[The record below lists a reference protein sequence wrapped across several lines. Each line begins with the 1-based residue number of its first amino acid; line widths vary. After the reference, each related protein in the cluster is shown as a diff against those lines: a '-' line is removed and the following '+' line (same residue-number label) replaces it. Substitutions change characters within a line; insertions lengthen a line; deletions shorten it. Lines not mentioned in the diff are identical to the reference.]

1 MECKNCDRSLR
12 SDYTYCSNCGAKIIR
27 NRLTFKNLL
36 YDVTERYFNVDNTFL
51 KTFLH
56 LFIKPEIVVSG
67 YIQGIRKKYL
77 NPISYLGIALTLSGL
92 LLFFLRKYALPKI
105 DLEAFG
111 ESLKLETTR
120 KILNASLDISSFTF
134 LLYIPLIALAGW
146 LIFNKRSHNVS
157 EYAVTAIYSLAH
169 YSITTFPISLGLC
182 LIVPENYLS
191 YSFVFIAI
199 MALYI
204 TYVVNR
210 IHGKNLGKSLLFL
223 MIFGLGFFMVGIF
236 LNIMFLITGV
246 LTFQDLI
253 PQT

>member
-1 MECKNCDRSLR
+1 MECKNCDNSLR

-56 LFIKPEIVVSG
+56 LFIKPEIVVGG

-182 LIVPENYLS
+182 LLVPENYLS

-253 PQT
+253 PQA

>member
-1 MECKNCDRSLR
+1 MECKNCDNSLR

-56 LFIKPEIVVSG
+56 LFIKPEIVVGG

-182 LIVPENYLS
+182 LLVPENYLS

-223 MIFGLGFFMVGIF
+223 VIFGLGFFMVGIF

-253 PQT
+253 PQA

>member
-12 SDYTYCSNCGAKIIR
+12 SDYTFCSNCGAKIIR
-27 NRLTFKNLL
+27 NRLTFKNLW

-51 KTFLH
+51 KTFWH
-56 LFIKPEIVVSG
+56 LFTKPEIVING

-111 ESLKLETTR
+111 GSMKPETTT

-146 LIFNKRSHNVS
+146 LIFNKKNHNLS
-157 EYAVTAIYSLAH
+157 EYSVSAIYSLAH
-169 YSITTFPISLGLC
+169 FSVTSFPISLGLC
-182 LIVPENYLS
+182 LFAPENYLS
-191 YSFVFIAI
+191 YSYVFITI

-223 MIFGLGFFMVGIF
+223 LVFAVGFFMIGLF

-246 LTFQDLI
+246 LTFQDFI
-253 PQT
+253 PQA

>member
-1 MECKNCDRSLR
+1 MECKNCDSSLR

-27 NRLTFKNLL
+27 NRLTFKNLWH
-36 YDVTERYFNVDNTFL
+36 DVTERYFNIDNTFL

-56 LFIKPEIVVSG
+56 LFTKPEIVIDG
-67 YIQGIRKKYL
+67 YIHGIRKKYL

-111 ESLKLETTR
+111 QSLKLETTR

-134 LLYIPLIALAGW
+134 LLYIPLIAFAGW

-182 LIVPENYLS
+182 LLVPENYLS

-246 LTFQDLI
+246 LTLQDLI
-253 PQT
+253 PQA

>member
-1 MECKNCDRSLR
+1 MECKNCDNSLR

-56 LFIKPEIVVSG
+56 LFIKPEIVVGG

-157 EYAVTAIYSLAH
+157 EYAVTAIYSLTH

-182 LIVPENYLS
+182 LLVPENYLS

-223 MIFGLGFFMVGIF
+223 VIFGLGFFMVGIF

-253 PQT
+253 PQA